1 MRPLVVLVLS
11 LIVAVPAFAAPAVK
25 KKTTPPPAAAKQAPA
40 PKQAAAAKQAA
51 APKQP
56 AAPKRAAAAKDAKQA
71 AAPPARRKAA
81 KAPKAATKPAPK
93 PSPEVVAAYA
103 AMSVADRRA
112 LQSDLVWTGDY
123 NGIPSDEFGER
134 SIAAVKS
141 YQARIGTAETG
152 LLSEEQRAALAAT
165 AKAKQES
172 SGFQMV
178 NDPVS
183 GVRLAVPIRRV
194 GASSPTRNG
203 TRWSSGRGEVQ
214 VETFRVAEPGTTLNA
229 VFERE
234 KKEPSNRRVE
244 YNVMR
249 DNFFVLSGLQ
259 GLKRFYLRAHVKD
272 NEVRGM
278 LVTYDQAMQG
288 IMDPITVAMSSRF
301 DPFPAAPGPPPKRK
315 VEYAT
320 GIVVDTAGHVVT
332 DRQATESCY
341 VITIAGLGSAELVGD
356 TGALALLRV
365 YGARNLTPFAFA
377 RESAGASEVT
387 LVGIADPQAQGGND
401 APSSA
406 RARVGEGNGA
416 SRPLEPAPALGF
428 SGAAALDAQG
438 RLVGVALAKTAVLA
452 GPTYV
457 VSQAQLIPAHE
468 LKAFLGGR
476 NVAPATAGASGI
488 EAAKASVVRVICVR
502 K

>member
-1 MRPLVVLVLS
+1 MRSFLVLVLA
-11 LIVAVPAFAAPAVK
+11 LILPVSVLAQPAAKKKAAPQ
-25 KKTTPPPAAAKQAPA
+25 PAAQAKQT
-40 PKQAAAAKQAA
+40 AAAKQAA
-51 APKQP
+51 APRQ
-56 AAPKRAAAAKDAKQA
+56 AAPAKDAKKA
-71 AAPPARRKAA
+71 AAPPANRKAA
-81 KAPKAATKPAPK
+81 KAPKAPKAKPAPK
-93 PSPEVVAAYA
+93 PSPEVIAAYA
-103 AMSVADRRA
+103 AMPAADRRA

-141 YQARIGTAETG
+141 YQARIGAAETG

-165 AKAKQES
+165 AKAKQEL
-172 SGFQMV
+172 SGFRIV
-178 NDPVS
+178 DDPLS
-183 GVRLAVPIRRV
+183 GARLAVPIRRV
-194 GASSPTRNG
+194 GASSPTRTG

-214 VETFRVAEPGTTLNA
+214 VETFRIAEPGTTLNA

-278 LVTYDQAMQG
+278 LVLYDQAMQG

-332 DRQATESCY
+332 DRQATESCN
-341 VITIAGLGSAELVGD
+341 VITLAGLGSAELVGD

-365 YGARNLTPFAFA
+365 YGARNLTPVAFA
-377 RESAGASEVT
+377 GESGGASEVT
-387 LVGIADPQAQGGND
+387 LVGIADPQAQGGNA
-401 APSSA
+401 APSTA
-406 RARVGEGNGA
+406 RARVGEGIGA

-438 RLVGVALAKTAVLA
+438 RLIGVALAKTAVLA

-457 VSQAQLIPAHE
+457 VSQAQLVPAQE

-476 NVAPATAGASGI
+476 NVAPATAAAPGV